1 MTLNPSP
8 QPGNGRGRER
18 DGIAM
23 REGCRKGAGIHLHFP
38 HSRYFLSRRKQSLHC
53 YPIINYFFHSFA
65 EASRKVKNNINVR
78 RKCTVWHCNAIK
90 HFLQFLMM
98 RFQCGYLGLQ
108 QCQTISVF
116 PLSYE
121 RPLMQSQCIRPQEI
135 GIPAGI
141 GKGAGLMPNGRDRD
155 GRALG

>member
-1 MTLNPSP
+1 MICYKYCFNSLFRNICMIFSRIAKAMSGGNLFSIPCRP
-8 QPGNGRGRER
+8 QPGIGRGRER

-23 REGCRKGAGIHLHFP
+23 REGCGKGAGIHLHFP

-90 HFLQFLMM
+90 HFFQFLMM

-108 QCQTISVF
+108 
-116 PLSYE
+116 
-121 RPLMQSQCIRPQEI
+121 
-135 GIPAGI
+135 
-141 GKGAGLMPNGRDRD
+141 
-155 GRALG
+155 